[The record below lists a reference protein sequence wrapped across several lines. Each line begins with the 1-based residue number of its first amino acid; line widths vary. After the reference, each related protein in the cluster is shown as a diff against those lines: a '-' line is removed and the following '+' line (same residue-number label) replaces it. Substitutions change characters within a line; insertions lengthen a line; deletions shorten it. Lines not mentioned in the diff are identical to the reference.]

1 VWARGGHERVGRG
14 DIRHV
19 VPQEAAPIAQ
29 ENGGFPRCFH
39 KFGLRTGSGASAG
52 GGRVR
57 WEAAA
62 PGDGRYLVAATTRPR
77 RAGTDARRRS
87 VLIARRR
94 RLPRGVDAHGPISK
108 IPCDGGRER

>member
-1 VWARGGHERVGRG
+1 MWARGGHERVGRG

-29 ENGGFPRCFH
+29 ENSGFPRCFH

-62 PGDGRYLVAATTRPR
+62 PGMVGTWSRRQPARAGPVPTLVA
-77 RAGTDARRRS
+77 GRS
-87 VLIARRR
+87 
-94 RLPRGVDAHGPISK
+94 
-108 IPCDGGRER
+108 